1 MEIPFNAAADRNKE
15 VIGDALAKY
24 LANATTV
31 LEIGSGTG
39 QHANYLC
46 RRFDHLQWQVTDQRA
61 NLDGL
66 RAAIAQSAC
75 ENILLPFELE
85 VSVYDVSDK
94 HYSFIYSANTAH
106 IMGIEEVG
114 SMFEV
119 VSSSMAPD
127 GIFALYGPFKENG
140 QHNSEGN
147 TAFDR
152 TLRSE
157 DPKMGIRDIAD
168 LQEMAGAGSLAL
180 LKQIAMPS
188 NNRLLLWKNS

>member
-1 MEIPFNAAADRNKE
+1 
-15 VIGDALAKY
+15 
-24 LANATTV
+24 
-31 LEIGSGTG
+31 
-39 QHANYLC
+39 
-46 RRFDHLQWQVTDQRA
+46 
-61 NLDGL
+61 
-66 RAAIAQSAC
+66 
-75 ENILLPFELE
+75 
-85 VSVYDVSDK
+85 
-94 HYSFIYSANTAH
+94 
-106 IMGIEEVG
+106 MGIEEVG